1 PAAVAGGAAGR
12 GGRAPQSGLGLAGAA
27 RRRCA
32 AGGAGLVRAIDDGL
46 KETTHVPELPPGHG
60 MAAYLVRPGPRLR
73 ADGCV
78 LLRRPVGVRP
88 RDRPLGAAGHA
99 LRAAAHALVRTG
111 AAAGV
116 RAPAAGSG
124 PGRGDAPAG
133 GWADAGTLRPHR
145 LLERLHHA

>member
-1 PAAVAGGAAGR
+1 SPARWACCCGWRCCWAWWPGAAIRPGPGWGWSAAVRCWRRWARSCNRRWPEGGA
-12 GGRAPQSGLGLAGAA
+12 
-27 RRRCA
+27 
-32 AGGAGLVRAIDDGL
+32 
-46 KETTHVPELPPGHG
+46 HVPELPPGHG

-73 ADGCV
+73 ADGRV

-99 LRAAAHALVRTG
+99 LRAAADALVRTG

-124 PGRGDAPAG
+124 PGRSDAPAG
-133 GWADAGTLRPHR
+133 GRTDAGT
-145 LLERLHHA
+145 